1 VKSCA
6 KVQKEGHT
14 AELIYAVFSS
24 EKPDNVLTFGQ
35 IEKFVIQL
43 SYWEQQS
50 FTYYDHIVVGS
61 GIVGL
66 STAIELKERYPS
78 ADVLSL
84 ERGLL
89 PTGASSR
96 NAGFACMGSVT
107 ELLDYM
113 HTMSESEILELYDWR
128 KKGLERLR
136 NRLGDSNIGYAAN
149 GSYELLGQEEIK
161 EGVIDKI
168 AYLNELL
175 QPITQ
180 RASFKLANDKIE
192 VFGFSKEYTK
202 ALIENTCEGELHT
215 GKMLKALMKKAIQ
228 LGVEIKTGAEVV
240 KFEEAEKH
248 VYVEVKD
255 VVRNTILLLHG
266 ESLSVCTNAFTN
278 QLLPN
283 EDVIPGRG
291 QVLITQPIEGLKFK
305 GVYHM
310 DKGYYYFR
318 EIDGRVLLG
327 GGRNLDF
334 EGEATAEFE
343 LTERIQTELE
353 RKLHEIILPG
363 IPYQIEQRWA
373 GIMAFGKTRSPIV
386 KQFSPRMFGAFRMGG
401 MGVALGS
408 EVALQLADLINI
420 SR

>member
-1 VKSCA
+1 V
-6 KVQKEGHT
+6 V
-14 AELIYAVFSS
+14 
-24 EKPDNVLTFGQ
+24 
-35 IEKFVIQL
+35 QL

-50 FTYYDHIVVGS
+50 FTYYDHIVIGS

-66 STAIELKERYPS
+66 STAIELKERFPGAS
-78 ADVLSL
+78 VLVL

-107 ELLDYM
+107 ELLDYLN
-113 HTMSESEILELYDWR
+113 TMTEAEILELYDWR

-136 NRLGDSNIGYAAN
+136 NRLGDTNIGYAAN
-149 GSYELLGQEEIK
+149 GSYELLNQADVD
-161 EGVIDKI
+161 EGVVEKI
-168 AYLNELL
+168 EYLNGLL

-180 RASFKLANDKIE
+180 KPAFKLANEKIE
-192 VFGFSKEYTK
+192 TFGFSREYTK

-215 GKMLKALMKKAIQ
+215 GKMLKALMQMALQ
-228 LGVEIKTGAEVV
+228 LGIEIKTGAEVIR
-240 KFEEAEKH
+240 FEENEQH
-248 VYVEVKD
+248 VHVEVKD
-255 VVRNTILLLHG
+255 TARDNTLLLRA
-266 ESLSVCTNAFTN
+266 ETLSICTNAFTK
-278 QLLPN
+278 QLLPD

-291 QVLITQPIEGLKFK
+291 QVLITQPIDGLKFK

-318 EIDGRVLLG
+318 EIDGRILIG

-334 EGEATAEFE
+334 EGEATTEFG
-343 LTERIQTELE
+343 LTEQIQIELE
-353 RKLHEIILPG
+353 RKLHEVILPG
-363 IPYQIEQRWA
+363 TSYLIEQRWA

-386 KQFSPRMFGAFRMGG
+386 KAFSARMFGAFRMGG

-408 EVALQLADLINI
+408 EVAMRLADLVAA
-420 SR
+420 R

>member
-1 VKSCA
+1 M
-6 KVQKEGHT
+6 
-14 AELIYAVFSS
+14 
-24 EKPDNVLTFGQ
+24 
-35 IEKFVIQL
+35 IQL

-66 STAIELKERYPS
+66 STAIELKERYPN
-78 ADVLSL
+78 ADVLVL
-84 ERGLL
+84 EKGLL

-107 ELLDYM
+107 ELLDYL
-113 HTMSESEILELYDWR
+113 HTMSEREILELYDWR

-136 NRLGDSNIGYAAN
+136 NRLGDSNIGYATN
-149 GSYELLGQEEIK
+149 GSYELLGQQEIEEGALQRI
-161 EGVIDKI
+161 E
-168 AYLNELL
+168 YLNELL
-175 QPITQ
+175 RPITQ
-180 RASFKLANDKIE
+180 KPAFKLANGKIE
-192 VFGFSKEYTK
+192 TFGFSTAYTK

-215 GKMLKALMKKAIQ
+215 GKMLKALMQKAIQ

-240 KFEEAEKH
+240 KFDEAEKY

-255 VVRNTILLLHG
+255 ISRDTMLLLHG
-266 ESLSVCTNAFTN
+266 ETLSMCTNAFTK
-278 QLLPN
+278 QLLPG

-327 GGRNLDF
+327 GGRNMNF
-334 EGEATAEFE
+334 EGETTTEFA
-343 LTERIQTELE
+343 LTEQIQTELE

-363 IPYQIEQRWA
+363 IPYQVEQRWA

-386 KQFSPRMFGAFRMGG
+386 KQLSPRVFGAFRMGG

-408 EVALQLADLINI
+408 EVALQLADII
-420 SR
+420 AAR

>member
-1 VKSCA
+1 M
-6 KVQKEGHT
+6 
-14 AELIYAVFSS
+14 
-24 EKPDNVLTFGQ
+24 
-35 IEKFVIQL
+35 L

-50 FTYYDHIVVGS
+50 FINYDHIVIGS

-66 STAIELKERYPS
+66 STAIELKERYPGAS
-78 ADVLSL
+78 VLVL

-107 ELLDYM
+107 ELLDYL
-113 HTMSESEILELYDWR
+113 HTMTEAEILELYDWR
-128 KKGLERLR
+128 KKGLEKLR
-136 NRLGDSNIGYAAN
+136 NRLGDTNIGYVAN
-149 GSYELLGQEEIK
+149 GSYELLSQSDID
-161 EGVIDKI
+161 EGAVEKI
-168 AYLNELL
+168 EYLNTLL

-180 RASFKLANDKIE
+180 KPAFKLANDKIE
-192 VFGFSKEYTK
+192 TFGFSTNYTK

-215 GKMLKALMKKAIQ
+215 GKMLRALIQMALQ

-240 KFEEAEKH
+240 RFDETERH
-248 VYVEVKD
+248 VSVEIKD
-255 VVRNTILLLHG
+255 NSRNETLALHG
-266 ESLSVCTNAFTN
+266 GTLSICTNAFTK
-278 QLLPN
+278 QLLPE

-318 EIDGRVLLG
+318 EIDGRVLIG

-334 EGEATAEFE
+334 EAETTTE
-343 LTERIQTELE
+343 LALTEQVQIALE

-363 IPYQIEQRWA
+363 TPYLIEQRWA

-386 KQFSPRMFGAFRMGG
+386 KQFSDRVFGAFRMGG

-408 EVALQLADLINI
+408 EVGMKLSSLVSLRA
-420 SR
+420 